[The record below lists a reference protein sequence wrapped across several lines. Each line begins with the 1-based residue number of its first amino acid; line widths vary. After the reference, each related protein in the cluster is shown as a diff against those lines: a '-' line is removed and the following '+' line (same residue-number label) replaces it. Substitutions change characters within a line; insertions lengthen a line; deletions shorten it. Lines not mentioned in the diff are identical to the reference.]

1 MQLVVGWM
9 RLVVGWMQ
17 LVVGRCID
25 VPHRVL
31 CGCVRLVRGH
41 ATIGGSRGMRRR
53 RRVDRVL
60 GPWLT
65 GSVRGA
71 GNMRRPRR
79 VSGADDAVRI

>member
-1 MQLVVGWM
+1 MQLVVG
-9 RLVVGWMQ
+9 RMQ
-17 LVVGRCID
+17 LVVGRCVD
-25 VPHRVL
+25 VPHWMLRR
-31 CGCVRLVRGH
+31 CVRLVRGH
-41 ATIGGSRGMRRR
+41 ASIGGTRGMGRR